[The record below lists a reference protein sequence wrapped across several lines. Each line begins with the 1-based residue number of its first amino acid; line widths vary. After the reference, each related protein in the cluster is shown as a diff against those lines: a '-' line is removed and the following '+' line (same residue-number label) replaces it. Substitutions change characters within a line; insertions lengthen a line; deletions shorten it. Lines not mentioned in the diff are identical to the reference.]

1 MNCDRTYTETIV
13 DLTKCGHPRAVHA
26 AALRFIRGIR
36 GARENPVTRAQIGK
50 WLRRTPADAIDAALL
65 ELIAEGKVMA
75 GPLSLRTPSNS
86 HRRAHGYW
94 LAP

>member
-1 MNCDRTYTETIV
+1 MHCDTSTRPVLDVTLY
-13 DLTKCGHPRAVHA
+13 GPRACRAEV
-26 AALRFIRGIR
+26 LRFIKGIR
-36 GARENPVTRAQIGK
+36 GRRENPVTRKEIGK
-50 WLRRTPADAIDAALL
+50 WLARTPAEAIDAALV